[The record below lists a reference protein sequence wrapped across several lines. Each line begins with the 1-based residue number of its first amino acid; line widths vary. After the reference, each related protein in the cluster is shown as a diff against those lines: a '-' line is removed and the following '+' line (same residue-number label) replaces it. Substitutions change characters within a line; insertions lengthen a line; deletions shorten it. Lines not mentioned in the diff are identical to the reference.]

1 MAFTRSRVGKRAG
14 AIAVTH
20 ALPRGASRA
29 SAHSAS
35 AHTPRHV
42 SAHAPLV
49 CGWVSPAGE
58 ATCMKLAAGKE
69 RFGGKRRILRTFDG
83 SHVTGQRAKGSAA
96 CARVKLIRLPA
107 SHPAI

>member
-1 MAFTRSRVGKRAG
+1 
-14 AIAVTH
+14 
-20 ALPRGASRA
+20 
-29 SAHSAS
+29 
-35 AHTPRHV
+35 
-42 SAHAPLV
+42 
-49 CGWVSPAGE
+49 
-58 ATCMKLAAGKE
+58 MKLAAGKE